1 MQFCSWVKCVSQPV
15 RFEDRQVD
23 AVQPDPHQL
32 VIVLDHPC
40 VRLAEL
46 EQILGLEQHGD
57 LSTGDADDLV
67 QVFVL
72 YIGLPAPP
80 ERFQV
85 FLADQPVVVPL
96 PLVELHDLDMP
107 LGDMEVHAVA
117 AEPQGTRRLGHG
129 VVAVRYVQ
137 LHMLYLRI

>member
-15 RFEDRQVD
+15 RFEDRQD
-23 AVQPDPHQL
+23 DSVQSDPHQL
-32 VIVLDHPC
+32 VIVLDHPG

-57 LSTGDADDLV
+57 LTAADADDLV
-67 QVFVL
+67 QVFML

-80 ERFQV
+80 ERFQG
-85 FLADQPVVVPL
+85 FLADQPVVVPI
-96 PLVELHDLDMP
+96 PLVDFHDRHVP
-107 LGDMEVHAVA
+107 LGDMKVHAVA
-117 AEPQGTRRLGHG
+117 AEPQGPRRLGHG